1 MSINFTNLS
10 SGAKFVRAD
19 LHIHSFGDDGSYD
32 VTDATMTPEAIVET
46 AIEKDLSIIS
56 ITDHNEI
63 GNVKRALKHAE
74 GRNIL
79 LIPGIEITT
88 TQGHLLVYFADFE
101 GLKNFYGK
109 LTISSNKETCN
120 QGIVECLTQ
129 AEAFGGFG
137 VLAHIELG
145 SGFEKMIGRFNIQL
159 EDVVCHSN
167 LLALE
172 ISQKENSINYT
183 DQDTSSDRKGMLKKR
198 LTRLGLPEGWEF
210 PMLMSS
216 DAHKLMK
223 LGLNADG
230 NKKLTRFKMDTLSF
244 QGVKIALQNST
255 SRIRLE
261 DLIPEKTPCFLGIE
275 IEGGLLDKQRVH
287 FNKNLTCI
295 IGGRGAGKSTL
306 LHCIKETSGNGTSP
320 SVLDSEAWPDKIHLL
335 YEDETG
341 QQILL
346 SREKN
351 GELINVNDPVN
362 GLTNIEIETYGQG
375 ETEDTIKNSDND
387 PASLLT
393 FLDSFIEFETLKS
406 EEEAT
411 RLVILE
417 NQSQIDK
424 LRLEVANIP
433 ETEKQKLHHEGKL
446 EHLKRD
452 KVSELVTYQTALINE
467 RNIRKTISDDLAE
480 LKAKYLGILDD
491 NSVFDAFQ
499 QLTETDIEVG
509 KDNFK
514 NVKKIVSEFGTIV
527 TQKSTELNGELEKKL
542 SELRIQISDWAS
554 KEFAIQANI
563 DAKKVELDK
572 AGIPFDLGLI
582 NQIVSNVSYY
592 QNLLKQLKIK
602 EAELVKLLADRSKL
616 ITDRK
621 ELLRQIHNKRFQFS
635 LKIKENLKS
644 SVDGFFVNLKFEAG
658 KYNPNFER
666 YITAKIGWRT
676 TNVQKGKLLSRFISP
691 LDFAECIRKKN
702 FTPLI
707 ALVDKSGMRVFS
719 DAELVDFTNKL
730 CSDFCYE
737 DFESLPISDW
747 PTLTVTKMV
756 KQPNGPD
763 IPHTKSIAQLSL
775 GQQQSIILGILLHS
789 NSKVP
794 LLIDQ
799 PEDNLDSEFIYKT
812 IVTIL
817 KRIKETRQVIIVT
830 HNANIAVLGDAELIV
845 PLKST
850 SIKSLIVDSGSIDRE
865 ETRAIC
871 CEILEGGKQA
881 FIKRKEIYGI

>member
-1 MSINFTNLS
+1 MSINFNDLS
-10 SGAKFVRAD
+10 SGSKFVRAD
-19 LHIHSFGDDGSYD
+19 LHIHSFGDNGSYD
-32 VTDATMTPEAIVET
+32 VTDTTMTPEAIVET

-63 GNVKRALKHAE
+63 GNVQRALKHAE

-79 LIPGIEITT
+79 VIPGIEITT
-88 TQGHLLVYFADFE
+88 LQGHLLVYFADFE

-109 LTISSNKETCN
+109 LTISSNRETCN
-120 QGIVECLTQ
+120 QGIVECLIQ

-159 EDVVCHSN
+159 EDIVCHNN

-172 ISQKENSINYT
+172 ISQKENSMNYT
-183 DQDTSSDRKGMLKKR
+183 EQDTSSDRKSMLKKR

-320 SVLDSEAWPDKIHLL
+320 NVLDSEAWPDKIHLL

-341 QQILL
+341 QQISL

-351 GELINVNDPVN
+351 GELINVNDPVS

-417 NQSQIDK
+417 NQSQTDK

-433 ETEKQKLHHEGKL
+433 ETEKQKLHHERKL

-452 KVSELVTYQTALINE
+452 KVSEYTNNSQV
-467 RNIRKTISDDLAE
+467 
-480 LKAKYLGILDD
+480 YLGIL
-491 NSVFDAFQ
+491 S
-499 QLTETDIEVG
+499 
-509 KDNFK
+509 
-514 NVKKIVSEFGTIV
+514 
-527 TQKSTELNGELEKKL
+527 
-542 SELRIQISDWAS
+542 
-554 KEFAIQANI
+554 
-563 DAKKVELDK
+563 
-572 AGIPFDLGLI
+572 
-582 NQIVSNVSYY
+582 
-592 QNLLKQLKIK
+592 
-602 EAELVKLLADRSKL
+602 
-616 ITDRK
+616 
-621 ELLRQIHNKRFQFS
+621 
-635 LKIKENLKS
+635 
-644 SVDGFFVNLKFEAG
+644 
-658 KYNPNFER
+658 
-666 YITAKIGWRT
+666 
-676 TNVQKGKLLSRFISP
+676 
-691 LDFAECIRKKN
+691 
-702 FTPLI
+702 
-707 ALVDKSGMRVFS
+707 
-719 DAELVDFTNKL
+719 
-730 CSDFCYE
+730 
-737 DFESLPISDW
+737 
-747 PTLTVTKMV
+747 
-756 KQPNGPD
+756 
-763 IPHTKSIAQLSL
+763 
-775 GQQQSIILGILLHS
+775 
-789 NSKVP
+789 
-794 LLIDQ
+794 
-799 PEDNLDSEFIYKT
+799 
-812 IVTIL
+812 
-817 KRIKETRQVIIVT
+817 
-830 HNANIAVLGDAELIV
+830 
-845 PLKST
+845 
-850 SIKSLIVDSGSIDRE
+850 
-865 ETRAIC
+865 
-871 CEILEGGKQA
+871 
-881 FIKRKEIYGI
+881 

>member
-1 MSINFTNLS
+1 MNINFTNLS

-19 LHIHSFGDDGSYD
+19 LHIHSFGDEGSYD
-32 VTDATMTPEAIVET
+32 VIDTNMSPEAIVDT
-46 AIEKDLSIIS
+46 AIEKDLSVIS

-63 GNVKRALKHAE
+63 GNVKRALKHSE
-74 GRNIL
+74 GKDL
-79 LIPGIEITT
+79 LVIPGIEITT

-101 GLKNFYGK
+101 GLKNFHGK
-109 LTISSNKETCN
+109 LTISSNRETCN
-120 QGIVECLTQ
+120 QGIVECLTL
-129 AEAFGGFG
+129 AETYRGFG

-159 EDVVCHSN
+159 EDVVCHRN

-172 ISQKENSINYT
+172 ISQKESSVNYT
-183 DQDTSSDRKGMLKKR
+183 ENDTSNDRIGVLKKR
-198 LTRLGLPEGWEF
+198 IARLGLPEGWEF
-210 PMLMSS
+210 PILMSS
-216 DAHKLMK
+216 DAHKLLK
-223 LGLNADG
+223 LGVNADG

-244 QGVKIALQNST
+244 QGIKIALQSSS

-261 DLIPEKTPCFLGIE
+261 DLIPERTPRFVAIE
-275 IEGGLLDKQRVH
+275 IEGGLLDKQCVH
-287 FNKNLTCI
+287 FNTNLTCV

-306 LHCIKETSGNGTSP
+306 LHCIKETSGNGTKP
-320 SVLDSEAWPDKIHLL
+320 DVLDSEVWPEKIHLL

-341 QQILL
+341 QQVLL

-362 GLTNIEIETYGQG
+362 GITNIEIETYGQG

-393 FLDSFIEFETLKS
+393 FLDTFIEFETLKS
-406 EEEAT
+406 EEETT
-411 RLVILE
+411 RLAILE
-417 NQSQIDK
+417 NQSQVDK

-446 EHLKRD
+446 AHLKKD

-467 RNIRKTISDDLAE
+467 RNIRKTITNDLSE
-480 LKAKYLGILDD
+480 LKKKYLGILDD
-491 NSVFDAFQ
+491 NSVFDAFE
-499 QLTETDIEVG
+499 QLIETDIEVG

-514 NVKKIVSEFGTIV
+514 NVKKIVSEFGIIV
-527 TQKSTELNGELEKKL
+527 TRKSTELNVELEKKL
-542 SELRIQISDWAS
+542 SELRIQIIDWAA
-554 KEFAIQANI
+554 KESAIQANI
-563 DAKKVELDK
+563 DAKKTELEK

-582 NQIVSNVSYY
+582 NQIVNNVSYY
-592 QNLLKQLKIK
+592 QKLLMQLKLQ
-602 EAELVKLLADRSKL
+602 ETELKKLLVERSKL
-616 ITDRK
+616 IIVRK
-621 ELLRQIHNKRFQFS
+621 EYLRKIYNKRVQFS
-635 LKIKENLKS
+635 IKIKENLKS
-644 SVDGFFVNLKFEAG
+644 SVDGFFVNLKFDAE
-658 KYNPNFER
+658 KYSPIFER
-666 YITAKIGWRT
+666 YIIDKIGWRT
-676 TNVQKGKLLSRFISP
+676 TNVQKGKLLSKFISP
-691 LDFAECIRKKN
+691 LNFADCIRRKN
-702 FTPLI
+702 FSPLTT
-707 ALVDKSGMRVFS
+707 LLDKSGMRVFS
-719 DAELVDFTNKL
+719 DAELADFTSKL
-730 CSDFCYE
+730 CSDLCYE
-737 DFESLPISDW
+737 DFESLPVNDW

-756 KQPNGPD
+756 KQHDGTEVPN
-763 IPHTKSIAQLSL
+763 IKSIAQLSL
-775 GQQQSIILGILLHS
+775 GQQQSILLGILLHS

-850 SIKSLIVDSGSIDRE
+850 SIKSHIIDSGSIDRE

-871 CEILEGGKQA
+871 CEILEGEKQA